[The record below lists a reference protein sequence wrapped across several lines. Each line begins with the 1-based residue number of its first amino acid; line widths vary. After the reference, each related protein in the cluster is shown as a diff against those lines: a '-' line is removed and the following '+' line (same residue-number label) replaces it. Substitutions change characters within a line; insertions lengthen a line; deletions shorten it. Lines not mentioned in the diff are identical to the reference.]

1 MRGSSVLRA
10 AVREARVTLLLTS
23 ATIILLALWVC
34 FAYPSFRDSLAEI
47 QLPDFYEG
55 FLGEAGSITTPEGF
69 VTAEWFSWVPALLAG
84 VAIALGTATIS
95 GEERDGTLELTLAQP
110 ISRTRVLADKTLA
123 LAGGLVL
130 AVAAVF
136 PAFVFAMPLAD
147 ISIAPGRI
155 AGALVLTALLTLNFL
170 ALSLWL
176 AALLPSRRAAAVL
189 AVGVL
194 VATFF
199 LNTLGATVPALDGWR
214 TLTPLYWADASL
226 PLTGNV
232 EWWRV
237 AALVLGP
244 PVLWALA
251 RDAFCR
257 REIESGRLA
266 LPALPRVRRSA
277 PDRAARARPA
287 GSGRDGPGPR

>member
-1 MRGSSVLRA
+1 MRGSPVMRA
-10 AVREARVTLLLTS
+10 ALREARVTLTLTS
-23 ATIILLALWVC
+23 ATIVLLALWVC
-34 FAYPSFRDSLAEI
+34 LAYPSFRDSLADI
-47 QLPDFYEG
+47 QLPEFYEG

-123 LAGGLVL
+123 LAGGLLL

-136 PAFVFAMPLAD
+136 PAFAIAMPLAD
-147 ISIAPGRI
+147 IAIAPGRV
-155 AGALVLTALLTLNFL
+155 AAALLLTALLTLNFL

-194 VATFF
+194 VATYF
-199 LNTLGATVPALDGWR
+199 LNALGAMVPALDGWR

-226 PLTGNV
+226 PLTGSV

-237 AALVLGP
+237 AALLLGP
-244 PVLWALA
+244 PVLWTLA

-266 LPALPRVRRSA
+266 LPTLPRLLL
-277 PDRAARARPA
+277 PPPGRAADARDA
-287 GSGRDGPGPR
+287 GPRRDRPGPT